1 LSAQAL
7 KVSAGLPIA
16 NLDIHMRILV
26 VDDEVSVLELL
37 GRLCAREGHEVTL
50 TKTAREALG
59 ELRTHA
65 FDLLLKDLLLPDLD
79 GLALVRRARAMQP
92 DIMPIVIT
100 GHAGQSLEDVL
111 VAGATDLMLKPFR
124 APELRARLKLAEDQ
138 RRTMQQLKAQGRAI
152 QASSAEVIDG
162 LQKELAEA
170 RQTVARLAEVV
181 ARGDRTL

>member
-1 LSAQAL
+1 
-7 KVSAGLPIA
+7 
-16 NLDIHMRILV
+16 MRILV
-26 VDDEVSVLELL
+26 VDDEKPVLELL
-37 GRLCAREGHEVTL
+37 GRLCAREGHDVTL
-50 TKTAREALG
+50 THTAGEALG

-65 FDLLLKDLLLPDLD
+65 FDMLLTDLLLPDLD

-111 VAGATDLMLKPFR
+111 VAGATDLILKPFR

-138 RRTMQQLKAQGRAI
+138 RRVVQQLKAQGRAI
-152 QASSAEVIDG
+152 QTSTAEVIDG
-162 LQKELAEA
+162 LQRELQDA

-181 ARGDRTL
+181 ARSDRTL